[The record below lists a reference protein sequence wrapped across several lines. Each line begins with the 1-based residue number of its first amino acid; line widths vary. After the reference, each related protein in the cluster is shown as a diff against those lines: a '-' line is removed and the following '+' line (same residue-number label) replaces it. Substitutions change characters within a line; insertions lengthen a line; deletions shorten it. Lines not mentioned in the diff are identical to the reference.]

1 MACLC
6 INFKKKLKK
15 PIPVSNG
22 QENTEFQSGE
32 ATQKQPLRQRQT
44 APRANIQIVMQP
56 HKLPLPVSIPQ
67 PQEQQKLMHQPE
79 PILGKPFEDVKETY
93 SLGCELGRG
102 QFGITY
108 ICTEISSG
116 KNFACKSILKRKLI
130 RTQVRT

>member
-67 PQEQQKLMHQPE
+67 PQEQQNGLSKLKRLREFKEKLITVIMVTA
-79 PILGKPFEDVKETY
+79 KKET
-93 SLGCELGRG
+93 L
-102 QFGITY
+102 
-108 ICTEISSG
+108 
-116 KNFACKSILKRKLI
+116 
-130 RTQVRT
+130 